1 MLCMYAT
8 TRLIKT
14 VDDVKR
20 MILNC
25 SAIGV
30 KKILLLTKGSGIVYY
45 RSDIAETDHP
55 EGLDV
60 YGAVCDEAKKVGI
73 ETHAWFCLYPE
84 SSERPS
90 KVVKENPECLLVN
103 RYGKSEVRGW
113 GDTSWV
119 CPSSL
124 VYREYLLDLME
135 EVMEKYGVDGIH
147 LDYVRY
153 PDVVEGRYVCY
164 CPTCRRKFKQEYG
177 YELPSDD
184 VIKNRYY
191 VSILCDNVTEAVE
204 QFSKLAKRRNRQI
217 SAYVFTDYV
226 TAIEACYQDW
236 PYFSK
241 FLDIIIPT
249 LYEVSSHHAQHLIEK
264 AKSVVDSGCKVMP
277 AVYVDPSS
285 KRRSIEGGNRWWRG
299 VSTENVLSTME
310 GALRGGADGISL
322 FLYDSL
328 FDQEMIPIET
338 RDELLNGFRAFA
350 KRLSCSTT

>member
-8 TRLIKT
+8 TRRINT
-14 VDDVKR
+14 IDDAKR

-25 SAIGV
+25 SAMGV
-30 KKILLLTKGSGIVYY
+30 KKIFLLTKESGIVYY
-45 RSDIAETDHP
+45 RSDIAETDCP
-55 EGLDV
+55 QGFDV
-60 YGAVCDEAKKVGI
+60 YEAVCEEARKAGI
-73 ETHAWFCLYPE
+73 ETHAWFCLYIE
-84 SSERPS
+84 SKERPS
-90 KVVKENPECLLVN
+90 KVVKEHPECLLVN
-103 RYGKSEVRGW
+103 RYGKSEVHGW
-113 GDTSWV
+113 GDTAWV

-124 VYREYLLDLME
+124 VYREYLSDLME
-135 EVMEKYGVDGIH
+135 EVTEKYGVDGIH

-191 VSILCDNVTEAVE
+191 ASILCDNVTEAVE
-204 QFSKLAKRRNRQI
+204 HFSKLAKINNRQT

-236 PYFSK
+236 PYFSR
-241 FLDIIIPT
+241 FLDMIMPT
-249 LYEVSSHHAQHLIEK
+249 LYEVSQHHAQHLIEK
-264 AKSVVDSGCKVMP
+264 AKSVVASGCQVVP
-277 AVYVDPSS
+277 AVYVNPSS
-285 KRRSIEGGNRWWRG
+285 KRRSKEGGNRWWRG
-299 VSTENVLSTME
+299 VSTENVLSTIE

-328 FDQEMIPIET
+328 FDSETIPTET
-338 RDELLNGFRAFA
+338 RDKLLNGFRAFA
-350 KRLSCSTT
+350 TRFSCSTT

>member
-8 TRLIKT
+8 PRRINT

-20 MILNC
+20 VISNC
-25 SAIGV
+25 SAMGV
-30 KKILLLTKGSGIVYY
+30 EKMLLLTKGAGFVYY
-45 RSDIAETDHP
+45 KSDIGESDRP
-55 EGLDV
+55 QGLDV
-60 YGAVCDEAKKVGI
+60 YGAMCEEAKKAGI
-73 ETHAWFCLYPE
+73 ETHAWFCLYTE
-84 SSERPS
+84 SIKNPS
-90 KVVKENPECLLVN
+90 KVVRDHPECLLVN

-119 CPSSL
+119 CASSL
-124 VYREYLLDLME
+124 VYRKYLSDLME

-191 VSILCDNVTEAVE
+191 VSILCDNVSESVE
-204 QFSKLAKRRNRQI
+204 HFSKLAKRNNRQI

-241 FLDIIIPT
+241 FLDMIIPT
-249 LYEVSSHHAQHLIEK
+249 LYEVSSQHAQRLTEK
-264 AKSVVDSGCKVMP
+264 AKSVVANGCQVVP
-277 AVYVDPSS
+277 AVYVNPSS
-285 KRRSIEGGNRWWRG
+285 KRRSKGGGNRWWKG
-299 VSTENVLSTME
+299 VSAENVLSTIE
-310 GALRGGADGISL
+310 GALQGGADGISL
-322 FLYDSL
+322 FLYDPL
-328 FDQEMIPIET
+328 FDPKIMPTET
-338 RDELLNGFRAFA
+338 RNKLLSGF
-350 KRLSCSTT
+350 KRLQQRFHAL